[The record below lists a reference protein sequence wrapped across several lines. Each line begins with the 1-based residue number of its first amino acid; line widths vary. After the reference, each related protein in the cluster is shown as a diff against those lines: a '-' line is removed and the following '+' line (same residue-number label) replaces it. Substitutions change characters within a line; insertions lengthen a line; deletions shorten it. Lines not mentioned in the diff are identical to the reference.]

1 MDKFL
6 TEGPGLEITLWRKL
20 HSRQMGILKDAEPED
35 DPKTLVTSKSRASY
49 CCPDLREIVI
59 TGAVLRAS
67 QFRLIRDMCN
77 GAITKLAVSLYGRHL
92 STKDVVADALC
103 ECLQSW
109 SSTLEYLK
117 IDADY
122 RDPYPPLDKAIRT
135 LQQLRELQ
143 LGSMKVDFGSIY
155 RLPVLEQFACFAPH
169 SIEEVHLL
177 ASYLEDAESF
187 PSLKVLVLRIDD
199 GFSNNVKVLCDNRK
213 ITFGSF
219 QTSDFIL

>member
-1 MDKFL
+1 
-6 TEGPGLEITLWRKL
+6 
-20 HSRQMGILKDAEPED
+20 MGILKDAEPED

-59 TGAVLRAS
+59 TGAVLRAR

-117 IDADY
+117 VDADY
-122 RDPYPPLDKAIRT
+122 RDPYPPLDKAIGT
-135 LQQLRELQ
+135 LQQLRELH

-155 RLPVLEQFACFAPH
+155 RLPVLERFACFAPH
-169 SIEEVHLL
+169 FIEEVHLL

-187 PSLKVLVLRIDD
+187 PSLKVLVLRIDA
-199 GFSNNVKVLCDNRK
+199 GFSNNVKVLCDNRT

-219 QTSDFIL
+219 QTSDFVL